1 MIPGKE
7 RMRVFEKA
15 DARKNKKEEQ
25 KNRRNERIAENS
37 NDTDKA

>member
-1 MIPGKE
+1 
-7 RMRVFEKA
+7 MRVFEKA

-25 KNRRNERIAENS
+25 KKRRNERIAENS